1 MAGGVL
7 FTNCSDSVALISTIQ
22 LVLPH
27 YRTQLQLF
35 AQMYFFSTQIKGNK
49 SYTVRNL
56 RNMNPY
62 AEIAAIRSDTIKIAQ
77 RAADHAAG

>member
-7 FTNCSDSVALISTIQ
+7 FSNRSDSVALISIIS
-22 LVLPH
+22 LILPH

-35 AQMYFFSTQIKGNK
+35 AQMHSFSAQIMGNK

-56 RNMNPY
+56 RKMNPY
-62 AEIAAIRSDTIKIAQ
+62 AEIAAIRSATISIEHKVV
-77 RAADHAAG
+77 GFEM

>member
-7 FTNCSDSVALISTIQ
+7 FTNCSDSVALIST
-22 LVLPH
+22 
-27 YRTQLQLF
+27 
-35 AQMYFFSTQIKGNK
+35 MYFFSTQIKGNK

-62 AEIAAIRSDTIKIAQ
+62 AGIAAIRSDTIKIAQ

>member
-1 MAGGVL
+1 LAGGVL

-22 LVLPH
+22 LVLPN
-27 YRTQLQLF
+27 YRTQLQLSP
-35 AQMYFFSTQIKGNK
+35 QMYFFSTQIKGNK

-62 AEIAAIRSDTIKIAQ
+62 AGIAAIRSDTIKIEQ
-77 RAADHAAG
+77 KAADHAAA

>member
-7 FTNCSDSVALISTIQ
+7 FTNCSDSVALISIIQ

-35 AQMYFFSTQIKGNK
+35 AQMYFFSAQIKGNK

-56 RNMNPY
+56 RNMNSY
-62 AEIAAIRSDTIKIAQ
+62 AGIAAIRSDTIKIEQ
-77 RAADHAAG
+77 KAADHAAA